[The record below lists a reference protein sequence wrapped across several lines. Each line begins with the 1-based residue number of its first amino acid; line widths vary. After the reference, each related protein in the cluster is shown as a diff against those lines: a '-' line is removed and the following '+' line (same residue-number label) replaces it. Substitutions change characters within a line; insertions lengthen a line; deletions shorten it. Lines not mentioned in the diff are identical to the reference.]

1 MMVGKKQEPKNQPHS
16 QGIIK
21 NLSYQTKLYFSI
33 LNKISIPAI
42 IRLLFDSSLV
52 YNVFCD

>member
-1 MMVGKKQEPKNQPHS
+1 MVGEKQEPKNQPHS

-42 IRLLFDSSLV
+42 ICLLFDSSLV
-52 YNVFCD
+52 YNVLCD

>member
-1 MMVGKKQEPKNQPHS
+1 MVVGEKNQKKQPHS

-21 NLSYQTKLYFSI
+21 NFSYQTKLYFSI

-42 IRLLFDSSLV
+42 ICLFFDSSLV
-52 YNVFCD
+52 YDVLCD